1 MPGRIPTTSS
11 LDFGEI
17 ALNTHD
23 GRAFMKKSGS
33 SGEQIVIIGS
43 TTGSFTG
50 SFIGSF
56 TGSLLGTAS
65 YVNPLNQ
72 QVIITGSLIQ
82 GLEGNIATGEYSHAE
97 GSITKATGDYSH
109 AEGDNTQAI
118 GNYSHA
124 EGQDTIALGQYS
136 HAEGYNTITSA
147 SYQHVQGQWN
157 ATSSVPAAF
166 IVGNGTDNN
175 NRSNL
180 IYAAGNEVQISGS
193 LIVNGSITGSL
204 FGTASWA
211 NNATTASYVLGLQN
225 SNQITTGSITAS
237 VDVDS
242 NNLFLIKSGS
252 TQYFNISSSG
262 NTTINSNLFIIKNFT
277 TQQPV
282 LTVSQSIV
290 QFATQSS
297 NPTNPANGGDIWFTS
312 TELYVGLN

>member
-1 MPGRIPTTSS
+1 MSNQFLKLRRSAVAGRIPTTSS

-17 ALNTHD
+17 ALNTYD
-23 GRAFMKKSGS
+23 GLAFMKKSGS

-50 SFIGSF
+50 SFSGSF
-56 TGSLLGTAS
+56 TGSLQGTS
-65 YVNPLNQ
+65 
-72 QVIITGSLIQ
+72 
-82 GLEGNIATGEYSHAE
+82 
-97 GSITKATGDYSH
+97 
-109 AEGDNTQAI
+109 
-118 GNYSHA
+118 
-124 EGQDTIALGQYS
+124 
-136 HAEGYNTITSA
+136 
-147 SYQHVQGQWN
+147 
-157 ATSSVPAAF
+157 
-166 IVGNGTDNN
+166 
-175 NRSNL
+175 
-180 IYAAGNEVQISGS
+180 
-193 LIVNGSITGSL
+193 
-204 FGTASWA
+204 SWA

-237 VDVDS
+237 VDIDS